1 MLQKH
6 TKHNGDRKNN
16 NDNQWKLNKPPRKH
30 FWRRNN
36 VTEQLTVDNWQK
48 PKCKGSHGGML
59 KRSSGEEEKDTSV
72 LSSHYHLVL
81 LREKKTSSDQFKYL
95 YFYHCGRMMWFSAK
109 CYDCLHKYSW
119 KRKNTWWFNRGENMC
134 QQRSVEDKNKANT
147 KQVLHSFC

>member
-1 MLQKH
+1 M
-6 TKHNGDRKNN
+6 KHNGDRKNN

-81 LREKKTSSDQFKYL
+81 LREKKRAVINLNTCTSTTVAEW
-95 YFYHCGRMMWFSAK
+95 CGFQQSVMTVFINIHEKEKTHDDLTGVKTCVNNAQ
-109 CYDCLHKYSW
+109 W
-119 KRKNTWWFNRGENMC
+119 KIKIKQTL
-134 QQRSVEDKNKANT
+134 NK
-147 KQVLHSFC
+147 L